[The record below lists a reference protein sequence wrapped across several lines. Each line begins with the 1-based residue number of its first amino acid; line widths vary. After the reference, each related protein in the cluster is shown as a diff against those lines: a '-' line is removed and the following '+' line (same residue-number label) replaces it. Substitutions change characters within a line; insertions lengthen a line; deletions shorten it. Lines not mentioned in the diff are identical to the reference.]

1 MVAPQSGGPGGCRPC
16 EVLRRQETQ
25 ATEHQL
31 ACISDEADE
40 TTPPEDSDR
49 FAVDFVEVAPIERLS
64 ERFDCASTRLAR
76 TSLG

>member
-64 ERFDCASTRLAR
+64 ERFDSMRVDST
-76 TSLG
+76 G